1 MAGCRFPLKVV
12 RRSQRT
18 IFKAALG
25 VACSVAGG
33 AVVPCAATEVVI
45 RNVHVV
51 TMSDAGTMHNR
62 AVVVEG
68 GVVEAILPDT
78 EADRYEDATVI
89 DGDGGYLT
97 PGLIDAHMHHR
108 EQVDYGNYI
117 AHGVTTVLGLGQ
129 GDSLA
134 GMLAVKE
141 KIDSGEIV
149 GPQIYTTGATI
160 ANHIDFED
168 PGEARAFVRD
178 LKSQGLPYVKVYNN
192 IPQGVFDAVVDEAA
206 RQGMSVFGHI
216 PRTFP
221 AEYSLANGLDV
232 VAHAEEFYFAYFG
245 GPRDQDLDS
254 FDGSQTPDLA
264 KAKRVLDLMVEHDVA
279 LIPNLIFTF
288 DQMRLYEDE
297 DAVLADPETT
307 YLHPALRAG
316 WLEYHSA
323 ERPNTRKRMLRERIK
338 YNLIHEFT
346 RRARDADVLIVA
358 GTDTP
363 LPGLYPGLAL
373 HREMRELVK
382 AGLTYEEALA
392 AATRSGGE
400 LVVRYVD
407 TQARIGAIAPGYE
420 ADLVLLADNP
430 LEDIRNTTRIQG
442 VMTDGVWLN
451 RDELDRMRAEIAERM
466 TTEKLVGRRPG
477 REPGCSSTPY
487 PLLPRTS
494 SPPSSRTRPSPWP

>member
-1 MAGCRFPLKVV
+1 MVGETQVTNCGLQSTNYALLSGALIA
-12 RRSQRT
+12 
-18 IFKAALG
+18 IFLTTAPFGLADSHVAAD
-25 VACSVAGG
+25 
-33 AVVPCAATEVVI
+33 TVI
-45 RNVHVV
+45 RNVHVI
-51 TMSDAGTMHNR
+51 TMSGAGTLHNV

-68 GVVEAILPDT
+68 GVVKAILPDT
-78 EADRYEDATVI
+78 EADRYEDVTVI

-108 EQVDYGNYI
+108 EQVEYGNYI

-141 KIDSGEIV
+141 AIDDDVVV
-149 GPQIYTTGATI
+149 GPHIYTTGATI
-160 ANHIDFED
+160 ANHVHFED
-168 PGEARAFVRD
+168 PEAARAFVRD
-178 LKSQGLPYVKVYNN
+178 LKTQGLPYVKVYNE
-192 IPQGVFDAVVDEAA
+192 ISQAIFDAVVDEAA
-206 RQGMSVFGHI
+206 HQGMSVFGHI
-216 PRTFP
+216 PRNFST
-221 AEYSLANGLDV
+221 EYSLANGLDV

-245 GPRDQDLDS
+245 GPRDQELDS
-254 FDGSQTPDLA
+254 FDGSQAPDLGA
-264 KAKRVLDLMVEHDVA
+264 AKRILDLMIEHGVA

-297 DAVLADPETT
+297 DAVLADPESA
-307 YLHPALRAG
+307 YLHPDLRAA

-323 ERPNTRKRMLRERIK
+323 ERPDTRKRMLRERIK

-346 RRARDADVLIVA
+346 RRARDAGVLIVA

-400 LVVRYVD
+400 LVGRYVD
-407 TQARIGAIAPGYE
+407 TEARIGVIAPGYE

-442 VMTDGVWLN
+442 VMTDGVWLD

-466 TTEKLVGRRPG
+466 TTE
-477 REPGCSSTPY
+477 
-487 PLLPRTS
+487 
-494 SPPSSRTRPSPWP
+494 